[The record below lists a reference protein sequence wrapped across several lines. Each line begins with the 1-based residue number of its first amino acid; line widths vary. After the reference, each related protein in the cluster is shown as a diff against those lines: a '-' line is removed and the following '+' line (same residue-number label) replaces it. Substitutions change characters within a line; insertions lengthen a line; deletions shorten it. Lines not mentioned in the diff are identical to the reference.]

1 MPVHSTHSKYG
12 LGGSNTF
19 LFHMR
24 LPDSC
29 HLFSRRS
36 PDPVSSVAQD
46 RMTLLSGVLTH
57 GREAENAAK
66 DHE

>member
-1 MPVHSTHSKYG
+1 MHSTHSKYG

-24 LPDSC
+24 LLDSC

-36 PDPVSSVAQD
+36 LDPASSVAQNC
-46 RMTLLSGVLTH
+46 MALLSRVLTH
-57 GREAENAAK
+57 GRETENAAK